1 MNIILTITSLAA
13 DVNWHT
19 ILKATLLISVTCI
32 LAPYLRIISFG
43 ARVYQANI
51 LFFYHITYEFN

>member
-1 MNIILTITSLAA
+1 MNIILTITQLTA
-13 DVNWHT
+13 DVNWHA

-43 ARVYQANI
+43 VYQANI